1 MLEAEHLAGDL
12 DLDDERIRHAGQSA
26 EGAAEHL
33 AQLVLARQPHGVGER
48 DGVERPLGRAVE
60 REIGAARG
68 LARLDGHGAHGEDVG
83 LGFQLDVVRQVE
95 LEAIPVDGVPGETG
109 VAQGYG
115 QFSGDHL
122 STLEDV
128 TRARVVEPVDAAG
141 PGVGGLGQSGA
152 MTSTASAD
160 TRTAALS
167 ALRELVGR
175 SDAEFHDGQ
184 YEAIEALVEG
194 RRRALVVQ
202 RTGWGKSAVYF
213 VATLLLR
220 RQGAGPTVL
229 VSPLL
234 ALMRDQIAAA
244 ERAGVRAVAIN
255 STNAHEW
262 SEVLERL
269 DRDEVDVL
277 LVSPE
282 RLNNPAFREQ
292 QLPALVRRIGMLVVD
307 EAHCISDWGHDFRP
321 DYRRLRD
328 LIEQMPAAVPVLA
341 TTATANSRVVADV
354 AEQLGTGAE
363 SVEGEVLT
371 IRGPLARAS
380 LRLGVLRLRD
390 SASRLAWLLS
400 HIDDLPGS
408 GIIYTLTVAAA
419 VDTARLLREHGHEVR
434 AYTGQT
440 DTDER
445 AESEAMLK
453 RNEVKALVA
462 TSALGMG
469 FDKPDL
475 GFVLH
480 LGAPSSPVA
489 YYQQVGRAGR
499 ASESADVLLLP
510 GVEDRDIW
518 HYFATASMPDRERA
532 ERVIGALGD
541 QPISTPALEAMV
553 DIRRTP
559 LELLLKVLD
568 VDGAV
573 RRVQG
578 GWVSTGQPW
587 TYDAERYERIAGERR
602 AEQQH
607 MIDYEQTDG
616 CRMEF
621 LQRSLDDDTAAPCGR
636 CDNCAGVWF
645 PSEIGESATT
655 QAAASLDRVGVPVEP
670 RKAWP
675 TGADRLDVPVK
686 GRIPADE
693 QAGEGRAL
701 ARLTDLGWGGT
712 LRELFAAGAPDGAVT
727 PQVLGGCVRVL
738 ADWGWTERPVAV
750 VAMPS
755 RSHPLLVDSLARGIA
770 EIGRLPYLGA
780 LDAVNGGPSGQPG
793 GNSVFRLAGLW
804 DRFSAQHLDIPAGPV
819 LLVDDMADS
828 RWTLTVAARTLR
840 QAGATA
846 VLPFVLALR
855 G

>member
-1 MLEAEHLAGDL
+1 MT
-12 DLDDERIRHAGQSA
+12 
-26 EGAAEHL
+26 AAP
-33 AQLVLARQPHGVGER
+33 LV
-48 DGVERPLGRAVE
+48 DT
-60 REIGAARG
+60 REAAR
-68 LARLDGHGAHGEDVG
+68 
-83 LGFQLDVVRQVE
+83 
-95 LEAIPVDGVPGETG
+95 T
-109 VAQGYG
+109 
-115 QFSGDHL
+115 
-122 STLEDV
+122 
-128 TRARVVEPVDAAG
+128 
-141 PGVGGLGQSGA
+141 
-152 MTSTASAD
+152 
-160 TRTAALS
+160 

-175 SDAEFHDGQ
+175 PDADFHEGQ
-184 YEAIEALVEG
+184 YEAIAALVED

-262 SEVLERL
+262 SDVLARL
-269 DRDEVDVL
+269 ERDEVDVL

-282 RLNNPAFREQ
+282 RLNNPSFREE
-292 QLPALVRRIGMLVVD
+292 QLPTLVRRIGMLVVD

-328 LIEQMPAAVPVLA
+328 LIAQMPADVPVLA
-341 TTATANSRVVADV
+341 TTATANTRVVADV
-354 AEQLGTGAE
+354 AEQLGNLGGDAALE
-363 SVEGEVLT
+363 PVVT
-371 IRGPLARAS
+371 IRGPLARSS

-400 HIDDLPGS
+400 HLDDLPGS
-408 GIIYTLTVAAA
+408 GIIYTLTVSAA
-419 VDTARLLREHGHEVR
+419 VDTARLLRDHGHDVR

-440 DTDER
+440 DSDER
-445 AESEAMLK
+445 AESEGMLK

-532 ERVIGALGD
+532 ERVIDALGD
-541 QPISTPALEAMV
+541 TPISTPALEAMV

-578 GWVSTGQPW
+578 GWVATGEPW
-587 TYDAERYERIAGERR
+587 SYDADRYERIAAERV

-607 MIDYEQTDG
+607 MLDYEQTDG

-621 LQRSLDDDTAAPCGR
+621 LQRALDDDSAAPCGR

-645 PSEIGESATT
+645 PREIGSSESAR
-655 QAAASLDRVGVPVEP
+655 AAQSLDRVGVPIEP
-670 RKAWP
+670 RRQWP
-675 TGADRLDVPVK
+675 TGADRLDVPVR
-686 GRIPADE
+686 GRISADE
-693 QAGEGRAL
+693 QAAEGRAL
-701 ARLTDLGWGGT
+701 ARLTDLGWGGA
-712 LRELFAAGAPDGAVT
+712 LRRLFAAGAPDGPVT
-727 PQVLGGCVRVL
+727 PPLLDACVRVL
-738 ADWGWTERPVAV
+738 AGWEWQERPVAV
-750 VAMPS
+750 VALPS
-755 RSHPLLVDSLARGIA
+755 RSRPLLVDSLARGLA
-770 EIGRLPYLGA
+770 EVGRLPYLGA
-780 LDAVNGGPSGQPG
+780 LAPVDGGPTGGPG

-804 DRFSAQHLDIPAGPV
+804 HRLSADHLDIPDGPV
-819 LLVDDMADS
+819 LLVDDLVDS
-828 RWTLTVAARTLR
+828 RWTMTVAAHTLR
-840 QAGATA
+840 HAGATA
-846 VLPFVLALR
+846 VLPFVLALQ

>member
-1 MLEAEHLAGDL
+1 
-12 DLDDERIRHAGQSA
+12 
-26 EGAAEHL
+26 
-33 AQLVLARQPHGVGER
+33 
-48 DGVERPLGRAVE
+48 
-60 REIGAARG
+60 
-68 LARLDGHGAHGEDVG
+68 
-83 LGFQLDVVRQVE
+83 
-95 LEAIPVDGVPGETG
+95 
-109 VAQGYG
+109 
-115 QFSGDHL
+115 
-122 STLEDV
+122 
-128 TRARVVEPVDAAG
+128 
-141 PGVGGLGQSGA
+141 
-152 MTSTASAD
+152 MTSPAETAPSSVTSD
-160 TRTAALS
+160 GTRQHALA

-175 SDAEFHDGQ
+175 EDADFHDGQ
-184 YEAIEALVEG
+184 YEAIEALVDG

-262 SEVLERL
+262 SDVLAQL

-292 QLPALVRRIGMLVVD
+292 QLPALVQRIGMLVVD

-328 LIEQMPAAVPVLA
+328 LIAQMPTEVPVLA

-354 AEQLGTGAE
+354 AEQLGSLTQAPLSSSSPSSPSSSLPSE
-363 SVEGEVLT
+363 SVLT
-371 IRGPLARAS
+371 IRGPLARTS

-400 HIDDLPGS
+400 HLDDLPGS
-408 GIIYTLTVAAA
+408 GIIYALTVAAA
-419 VDTARLLREHGHEVR
+419 VDTARLLREHGHDVR

-440 DTDER
+440 DAEER
-445 AESEAMLK
+445 EESEGMLK

-475 GFVLH
+475 GFVVH

-499 ASESADVLLLP
+499 ASDSADVLLLP

-541 QPISTPALEAMV
+541 TPISTPALEAMV

-573 RRVQG
+573 RKVQG
-578 GWVSTGQPW
+578 GWIATGEPW
-587 TYDAERYERIAGERR
+587 TYDAARYERIAAERV

-607 MIDYEQTDG
+607 MLDYEQTG
-616 CRMEF
+616 ECRMEF
-621 LQRSLDDDTAAPCGR
+621 LQRALDDDTAAPCGR

-645 PSEIGESATT
+645 PQEIASQAGA
-655 QAAASLDRVGVPVEP
+655 QAAESLDRVGVPIEP
-670 RKAWP
+670 RRAWP
-675 TGADRLDVPVK
+675 TGADRLDVPVR

-693 QAGEGRAL
+693 QAHEGRVL

-712 LRELFAAGAPDGAVT
+712 LRQVFAAGAPDAAIT
-727 PQVLGGCVRVL
+727 PQLLDACIRVL
-738 ADWGWTERPVAV
+738 ARWEWAERPVAV

-755 RSHPLLVDSLARGIA
+755 RARPLLADSLARGLA
-770 EIGRLPYLGA
+770 EVGRLPYLGA
-780 LDAVNGGPSGQPG
+780 LALVDGGPTGQAG

-804 DRFSAQHLDIPAGPV
+804 DRLSADHLDVPSGPV
-819 LLVDDMADS
+819 FLVDDFVDS
-828 RWTLTVAARTLR
+828 RWTVTVAARVLR
-840 QAGATA
+840 QSGATG
-846 VLPFVLALR
+846 VLPFALALR